1 MVDPTGTVPGSLTGR
16 AAPAL
21 EPWGRRAVR
30 TAWWNL
36 RQTYRVI
43 RANPLSL
50 AGFFLI
56 VLIGVVALLVVVA
69 PGLMLPYNPNT
80 TCTGGCTTIPFA
92 HPPTWQHLLGTDVGG
107 RDVYSRTLA
116 ALPIDLGIGVA
127 VAGFSLLFGG
137 FLGLVAGY
145 WDTPGTLSGALSLFI
160 MRTTDVFLSF
170 PSLILALVV
179 TSILGRGTIQ
189 SITAVMLAWW
199 PYYTRL
205 VRGEVLTIK
214 VQPYV
219 TAARA
224 AGVTNGTIL
233 GRHILRNL
241 LEPIIVFFTMD
252 IGTVIVTY
260 STISFIGVGVPET
273 VPEWGNMLEQYGT
286 YLLTYPWLVWSV
298 AAAIF
303 VTVLAFS
310 LVGDGLRD
318 LLDPRSRRVLAGAT
332 LAGLGPAPLAT
343 AAAEA

>member
-1 MVDPTGTVPGSLTGR
+1 MAVDLVDSTIAVVEKPVPGTSR
-16 AAPAL
+16 ALLPRL
-21 EPWGRRAVR
+21 PPLVG
-30 TAWWNL
+30 TL

-43 RANPLSL
+43 RANPLSFV
-50 AGFFLI
+50 GFILI
-56 VLIGVVALLVVVA
+56 VLVSLVALLVVVA
-69 PGLMLPYNPNT
+69 PSLMLPYDPNS
-80 TCTGGCTTIPFA
+80 TCTAGCTTIPYA
-92 HPPTWQHLLGTDVGG
+92 HAPSWQHWLGTDEGG

-116 ALPIDLGIGVA
+116 ALPIDLGIGLA
-127 VAGFSLLFGG
+127 VAGFALLFGG
-137 FLGLVAGY
+137 ALGLIAGY
-145 WDTPGTLSGALSLFI
+145 WDNPRTLSGALSVFI

-179 TSILGRGTIQ
+179 TSILQRGTIQ
-189 SITAVMLAWW
+189 SITAIMLAWW

-205 VRGEVLTIK
+205 VRGEVLSIK

-224 AGVTNGTIL
+224 AGATNLRIL
-233 GRHILRNL
+233 TRHIFRNL
-241 LEPIIVFFTMD
+241 LEPIIVYFTMD

-273 VPEWGNMLEQYGT
+273 VPEWGNMLQQYGT
-286 YLLTYPWLVWSV
+286 YLTLYPWLVWGV

-332 LAGLGPAPLAT
+332 AVTVGATPLPS
-343 AAAEA
+343 AANA